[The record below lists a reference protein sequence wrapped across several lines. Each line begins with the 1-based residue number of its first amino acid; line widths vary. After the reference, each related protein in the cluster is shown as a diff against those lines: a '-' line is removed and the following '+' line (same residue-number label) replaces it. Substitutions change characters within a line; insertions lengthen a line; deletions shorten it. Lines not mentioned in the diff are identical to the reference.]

1 MSCFAR
7 CAGDAARGAWHG
19 ETARRFTRYIWNI
32 LERIFR
38 RQSSLGIV
46 TGATGAKG
54 ENYCAAADV
63 GGLNPSFSA
72 LTTRIIDCS
81 YRFKWRI
88 FEHTQDLEAYSKI

>member
-1 MSCFAR
+1 MGNRA
-7 CAGDAARGAWHG
+7 AGLRVTFG
-19 ETARRFTRYIWNI
+19 
-32 LERIFR
+32 IFWSEFSDGR
-38 RQSSLGIV
+38 VPWEQSSLGIV
-46 TGATGAKG
+46 TGAKA

-88 FEHTQDLEAYSKI
+88 FEHTQDLEAYRMWQERRPGNFTK